1 MKMMEPVVIAIIET
15 RRIKPWISRAI
26 GVGPASTP
34 EVSEAIRPMTVLS
47 PTLMIIPRA
56 TPWDFGNQT
65 WMKLPRR
72 DVYTQ
77 LGKCQKK
84 PSTALDEKKARFLVS
99 SGLLWVHSADRAC
112 GSDSPVNEELSTLK
126 LLHERMRMSAGRRSP
141 NFTSIRSPTTRS
153 STFIVTFFPSLVASA
168 NCKSFNS

>member
-72 DVYTQ
+72 DVCTQ
-77 LGKCQKK
+77 GRKMSKETFDSVRWKEGQIFGLQRIVVSALG
-84 PSTALDEKKARFLVS
+84 R
-99 SGLLWVHSADRAC
+99 SGLRLW
-112 GSDSPVNEELSTLK
+112 
-126 LLHERMRMSAGRRSP
+126 
-141 NFTSIRSPTTRS
+141 FTSQRRVVHLEIAAREDENVGWQAVSEFHVDKVSHYQIFNFHRYLLS
-153 STFIVTFFPSLVASA
+153 VS
-168 NCKSFNS
+168 CSFSKLQII